1 MPDDPTGYIYTPGL
15 EVTTPGDVVLVEDK
29 AAPSIK
35 GERIV
40 VYADG
45 RARIIDS
52 NGRIIF
58 RDDDTHWPRPVP
70 ILDRTGT

>member
-1 MPDDPTGYIYTPGL
+1 MGYVYTPGL
-15 EVTTPGDVVLVEDK
+15 TGTTPGDVVLVEDK
-29 AAPSIK
+29 GAHSVK

-45 RARIIDS
+45 RARVFDG

-58 RDDDTHWPRPVP
+58 RDDDTH
-70 ILDRTGT
+70 